1 MHPRKGTLVALGVHL
16 FSFFSPA
23 TLQTEAPV
31 CSAKN
36 LLENAGICSTKQHG
50 FSTRSFGGERLRC
63 AFLTQFNLFENTD
76 CYGFNCFVW
85 NSRRRGACC
94 VVCLFAEIASR
105 PRAHVQAGS
114 VAEIPNSQGVHV
126 VLYQYQT
133 CPFCNKV
140 RAYLDMQKIPF
151 TVVEVN
157 PLFKGEMAF
166 SKEYR
171 NVPIAVVN
179 GTQVNNSADIIKHV
193 DSLLGSGSR
202 PSGAM
207 SDTEV
212 AEWCAWVDETLAR
225 TLAPNIYRTWDE
237 ALASFDYITDNS
249 NFGRVGGA
257 VTKYTGA
264 VAMYAIGKR
273 LKKRYGYEDER
284 QALYS
289 AVTQW
294 LTHGVADKPFA
305 GGEQPNTADVEVFG
319 VLRSLQSY
327 DTWQDVLRNTEVHG
341 WYQRMADAVGPS
353 SQQHKVF
360 SAPSAVLNPPPPK
373 ASSAE
378 KR

>member
-1 MHPRKGTLVALGVHL
+1 MA
-16 FSFFSPA
+16 
-23 TLQTEAPV
+23 
-31 CSAKN
+31 N
-36 LLENAGICSTKQHG
+36 
-50 FSTRSFGGERLRC
+50 
-63 AFLTQFNLFENTD
+63 
-76 CYGFNCFVW
+76 
-85 NSRRRGACC
+85 
-94 VVCLFAEIASR
+94 
-105 PRAHVQAGS
+105 
-114 VAEIPNSQGVHV
+114 IPNSQGVHV

-140 RAYLDMQKIPF
+140 RAYLDMQQVPF

-157 PLFKGEMAF
+157 PLFKGEMAW
-166 SKEYR
+166 SKDYR

-193 DSLLGSGSR
+193 ESLLGTGAR

-207 SDTEV
+207 SDAEV

-249 NFGRVGGA
+249 NFGQVGGA

-264 VAMYAIGKR
+264 AAMYAIGKR
-273 LKKRYGYEDER
+273 LKKKYGFEDER
-284 QALYS
+284 KALYS

-294 LTHGVADKPFA
+294 LTHAVGDKAFA
-305 GGEQPNTADVEVFG
+305 GGAAPNTADVEVFG

-327 DTWQDVLRNTEVHG
+327 DTWQDVLQHTEVQA
-341 WYQRMADAVGPS
+341 WYQRMQEAVGPS
-353 SQQHKVF
+353 SQQHKLF
-360 SAPSAVLNPPPPK
+360 TAPTAVLNPPPPK
-373 ASSAE
+373 AAE